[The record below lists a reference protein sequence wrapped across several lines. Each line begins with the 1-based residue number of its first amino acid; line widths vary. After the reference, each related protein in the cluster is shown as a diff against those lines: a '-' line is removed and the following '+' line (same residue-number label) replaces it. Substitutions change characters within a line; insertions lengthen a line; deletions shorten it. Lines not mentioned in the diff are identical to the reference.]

1 MKPEKA
7 RIRAAYM
14 KGKMLNMLIIGLEL
28 PIFVFL
34 GIFLVYEFVPQDNS
48 TLFAIVMLAGA
59 FLGLMV
65 GIYIF
70 LKIGEKYTERI
81 LKDLKAKQI

>member
-1 MKPEKA
+1 MEPEKA
-7 RIRAAYM
+7 KKRLEFM
-14 KGKMLNMLIIGLEL
+14 KSKMLNMMIFGLEL

-34 GIFLVYEFVPQDNS
+34 GIFLVYEFFPQNNS
-48 TLFAIVMLAGA
+48 VLFAVTMLTGA

-70 LKIGEKYTERI
+70 RKISEKYTKKIVEE
-81 LKDLKAKQI
+81 LKVKQI